1 MTHAQQQE
9 MLKLRRHKTSAEP
22 GQVLYN
28 LSSVV
33 FSLPLF
39 HCIFSY
45 KGGIEKTQQ
54 GNLQREV
61 YLKENHCPVKDEGR

>member
-9 MLKLRRHKTSAEP
+9 MLKLRRHETSAEP

-54 GNLQREV
+54 GNVSRGTIC
-61 YLKENHCPVKDEGR
+61 KERFI